1 MWKETKVVKNV
12 EYYNFDARFGV
23 YATTDRGDKSILH
36 IGDKEIALNKVLS
49 VRSYGDKELVLVR
62 DGSGGYDSML
72 YTKEGKLLNVVN
84 NTIPSSY
91 NTNLRYLNVFML
103 GGDDY
108 DGCYNLVD
116 IETGMAI
123 FKEYVHGRELF
134 VFNDMIFSNRDNTI
148 IRYDWDGSIMWQ
160 HNYEP
165 DFNVKINLGFVMEG
179 VCGGKL
185 WVKSELDRHEI
196 LLAIDVK
203 TSELVKA
210 FSDFDEDT
218 NLPHCNL
225 GRISGVH
232 LNCKNDQILLSASE
246 DHKPYMIILNAKTLE
261 VVEKNERTINFDYL
275 EGEEYGFR
283 ISEFY
288 GDYITVK
295 MGTYNSDVCNNSG
308 FAVYNYKTKEVVLAH
323 RLFTPEQSQDGLGIS
338 PLSPLH
344 YSPTNSKILVHDRWN
359 TLHIFEDVKE

>member
-1 MWKETKVVKNV
+1 
-12 EYYNFDARFGV
+12 
-23 YATTDRGDKSILH
+23 
-36 IGDKEIALNKVLS
+36 
-49 VRSYGDKELVLVR
+49 
-62 DGSGGYDSML
+62 ML

-232 LNCKNDQILLSASE
+232 LN
-246 DHKPYMIILNAKTLE
+246 
-261 VVEKNERTINFDYL
+261 
-275 EGEEYGFR
+275 
-283 ISEFY
+283 
-288 GDYITVK
+288 
-295 MGTYNSDVCNNSG
+295 
-308 FAVYNYKTKEVVLAH
+308 
-323 RLFTPEQSQDGLGIS
+323 
-338 PLSPLH
+338 
-344 YSPTNSKILVHDRWN
+344 
-359 TLHIFEDVKE
+359 